1 MATKH
6 IYIGRTTKSG
16 YDQCITWYPKKGE
29 THGIVNVSLITNNIN
44 NYDVNNHYNVTID
57 SDCLISNNETL
68 VGKAGKEWFKA
79 TSTRTYPT
87 VSKSGKAQTTEL
99 MDMLDMF
106 KTIRDAEKANLDI
119 TIIRSNRPVNL
130 INHMTNI
137 ISQGYPISELNFHNP
152 KTVGTA
158 ISYIRRTA
166 KNLSATQTAFN
177 EYAGD
182 DKGVKLYLDKAIDI
196 RLNSITASDL
206 KQYYLNDPEI
216 KLNKEGFV
224 DFESGTIKHNNS
236 LINVLNKNKEN
247 KFLAK
252 LSSSRSFNSIFST
265 FEVKTR
271 TVEKDGLIGTETYI
285 PRTVHGITTDYI
297 INRKWHRQICQ
308 VDQEYLPYP
317 KSFTNNEGKLISY
330 AEPVYFGKEV
340 INAFETLT
348 GYKPATANEALG
360 WFNSKSLQQIIK
372 FNSDNHDFSYNQA
385 EKIISAIKTLE
396 NYFGEKLAD
405 SITFRKKPNEIRF
418 YSDSERADDEYVSL
432 IDDESYEMYCNGYED
447 EMTLNLTISELYSL
461 DVKDTANLVINV
473 KLSK

>member
-1 MATKH
+1 MATKY
-6 IYIGRTTKSG
+6 IYVGRTSKPG

-29 THGIVNVSLITNNIN
+29 THGVVNVSLITKSIN
-44 NYDVNNHYNVTID
+44 NYNADDNYEVTVD
-57 SDCLISNNETL
+57 SDTLLSNNETL
-68 VGKAGKEWFKA
+68 LGKAGKEWFKA

-87 VSKSGKAQTTEL
+87 IAKSGDKEVTEL

-106 KTIRDAEKANLDI
+106 KTLKDAEKAKLNI
-119 TIIRSNRPVNL
+119 TIIRNNRPVNL
-130 INHMTNI
+130 LKHMTNV
-137 ISQGYPISELNFHNP
+137 ISQGYPISELNFHTQ

-158 ISYIRRTA
+158 VSFIRRIA
-166 KNLSATQTAFN
+166 KDLSAVQTVFN

-297 INRKWHRQICQ
+297 INRKWHRQICR
-308 VDQEYLPYP
+308 VDQKYLPYP

-330 AEPVYFGKEV
+330 GEPVYFGKEV

-348 GYKPATANEALG
+348 GYKPATANEAWG

-396 NYFGEKLAD
+396 NYFGEKLAG
-405 SITFRKKPNEIRF
+405 SITLRKKPNEIRF

-447 EMTLNLTISELYSL
+447 ELTLDLTIAELYSL